1 MEFDQNLL
9 RELHDYNIPHVKLRF
24 KFKSRNI
31 DLTNIWKWYKH
42 SPHWKHMD

>member
-1 MEFDQNLL
+1 MEIDQNLL

-31 DLTNIWKWYKH
+31 DLTNI
-42 SPHWKHMD
+42 